1 MKKILNKHSKI
12 SKIIALWLVFIM
24 MATPLFSHSGLL
36 SNPKAEGGTPVEA
49 TINLGD
55 ISITTDSDK
64 FQLESTDVVIVPL
77 STVEEY
83 QYYNV
88 NTVKFNCGSVKLVND
103 SNATINDYSWNDGTN
118 NYKITG
124 GDVKFAISD
133 TDNLGNYMDEADL
146 KSVSDIS
153 ATPSQ
158 FVGVYVKLT
167 VQKYDG
173 SGNFTDVGSKYA
185 RVKTIKFSEQIPFT
199 GRFSAKMVKSDN
211 TDISLTE
218 WYNKVTISVEND
230 DSISNYVK
238 NKAIGEI
245 KYGYGTDT
253 SNITWKGTAG
263 YVDSVIKPEITFD
276 SNLKGQYKVYLGYFA
291 NSTDTVPVTGV
302 TPYEVGSVNVDST
315 VPTIDST
322 ATGLYYSTDNWN
334 TKTRVTADTVIRPE
348 NKEKYRYYVKASDTG
363 SGIVSRK
370 LYNGITELCDFLY
383 SGETDVYY
391 CDIDTNLAAAD
402 APVSTVYSIK
412 VTDGAGNSA
421 SQNVA
426 LLKSADTT
434 KQDISLKWGTDGT
447 TNLPDEGVSSIVTK
461 EQHKLKYDITSYKR
475 LDRIEIINNGNILK
489 TESNSGNDMDSFDLY
504 YLATGEIKLPEDIDD
519 NVKYTDLKLKIYFD
533 GDGDAYVEKAITSSM
548 LFDNTQPVFAKADDT
563 NVDFSVSDTWNLSQD
578 TMKLDILSG
587 AGSVESELD
596 TAKYTIDSTDYNFTF
611 NSDIVDDG
619 QINISNISE
628 STSAQGT
635 KITLYAKD
643 KAGNERTMDVYYKK
657 DITVPGFATTDGLY
671 LVGDDG
677 VKKSGSGIYANGAHS
692 VVANVTDNATIG
704 KITFQ
709 LKKDGNDV
717 GTLVTKDY
725 QNDVSLY
732 DVREKN
738 ESVALSDMLDTI
750 NEENGNYSVI
760 VTVYDCA
767 GNSKESSISF
777 ALDNYKPNP
786 TTWIEYS
793 TDNGTNWSA
802 VTDSDCVN
810 ASDGTKVY
818 YINSDDTNAQYRVK
832 IDVTDKLDVNNAISN
847 MSSVCTTVSNEINGD
862 NVKYTYD
869 INKNAVSD
877 TGYTKISFDIT
888 DKAGNKESYVVVPAV
903 QAINKALSIKAELY
917 DAAGNPIDYTNPGVQ
932 AALEAGTN
940 KSYYV
945 IVDVSSGYTLVAD
958 SITLSFTLSGSPTQI
973 GGIDYN
979 SQMSNNPSEKDVCG
993 RYHYYKKYDI
1003 TNTEN
1008 IKFWNLILSAN
1019 DTSGNYINPLTESLA
1034 TILYDKTEPL
1044 FKQTGSTNEFAFQ
1057 GTGWVQSTSG
1067 YITVTSG
1074 DGAAG
1079 LESKLD
1085 KATYR
1090 IGDATEQNI
1099 AMSSDNTSAVG
1110 TISVTESS
1118 ATTAGTTVTVYA
1130 KDVAGNETTKYYT
1143 VKVDANEP
1151 EVNSVSVAGNS
1162 DITVGN
1168 NPLNTAPEIKAVV
1181 KDNLTISN
1189 IKVEITY
1196 PNGTVKTKEFNYT
1209 ENVDAEVNGGT
1220 KEVSYT
1226 IEKLVADAANIP
1238 DGTYTVKVVAKDL
1251 AGNESDAVQK
1261 SFRVDTTKP
1270 VVTSN
1275 ISSGTVSEKYG
1286 TYYRSNVGVSFTY
1299 KEENINWDKVVVTD
1313 NGSPVSVTWSSTPD
1327 SEGRYSATYVASSE
1341 GTHTIKI
1348 TAEDTAGNVADPAK
1362 VEFCIDKTEPT
1373 LTTMINGG
1381 ILYTDTTGNLYMTG
1395 NVTIDVGVK
1404 DTNEDVGD
1412 LNCQV
1417 ILTKPDQATVTGLYN
1432 KTSDRRFTFTEE
1444 GEYVINFFAIDK
1456 AGMKSSVRSVKFRID
1471 KSAPE
1476 LSISGV
1482 DGGTSADAVT
1492 VSFGMRE
1499 SFWKDAEGKITI
1511 YRKPGDG
1518 VAESVFK
1525 TITVTPTSAN
1535 YVISEFL
1542 SETGVY
1548 RFEYTASDRAGH
1560 TSETKSEIVVDRE
1573 APVVK
1578 LDGPSNYSKTKDPVS
1593 IGITISD
1600 DFYLQKKIT
1609 LVGTRTDDAGKV
1621 SKLDFGDY
1629 SETGNPTE
1637 IAATFSED
1645 GIYEISV
1652 TATDKAGNSDN
1663 AYVYFT
1669 IDNSAPVIK
1678 DMAELDGKTLNS
1690 FNWEEDL
1697 DELVSD
1703 LTVCDVQMYLNGS
1716 EYDGKSDIEDGSYTL
1731 LIIAEDELGNKTEKE
1746 VKFVLDTKEPVFI
1759 ITGVEDGEVK
1769 NEAYNISISLQLDE
1783 DKLTSVTLNGE
1794 VIAVSGNSCQIDVA
1808 EKGTYK
1814 LVMTATDEAG
1824 NTASYEIEF
1833 KYGEESNW
1841 WIWLIIAI
1849 AAVIVVGII
1858 IIILVKKK
1866 NDKK

>member
-36 SNPKAEGGTPVEA
+36 SNPKAEEPTPTPSNPKINFDGFNYEYADFTVSDDEIYINKSATTGDVYYVPDSLSIDFACAGARGPSSVEINSETY
-49 TINLGD
+49 TITDYVIKAKGADAGDEANLPA
-55 ISITTDSDK
+55 SIDS
-64 FQLESTDVVIVPL
+64 
-77 STVEEY
+77 
-83 QYYNV
+83 
-88 NTVKFNCGSVKLVND
+88 
-103 SNATINDYSWNDGTN
+103 SNATELIDIGSIGIGSGSSCYIALYIQIKAKKSDATIIDGS
-118 NYKITG
+118 KF
-124 GDVKFAISD
+124 VKVYQCKVVKAAPFD
-133 TDNLGNYMDEADL
+133 G
-146 KSVSDIS
+146 IS
-153 ATPSQ
+153 ATVLDKSGADIDASKNYNGVKVKITSGTNIDHYLSSGS
-158 FVGVYVKLT
+158 VGEIRYGYAKDEAT
-167 VQKYDG
+167 SSITWGAKYDP
-173 SGNFTDVGSKYA
+173 SGTNEIDF
-185 RVKTIKFSEQIPFT
+185 P
-199 GRFSAKMVKSDN
+199 
-211 TDISLTE
+211 DILTPG
-218 WYNKVTISVEND
+218 V
-230 DSISNYVK
+230 
-238 NKAIGEI
+238 
-245 KYGYGTDT
+245 
-253 SNITWKGTAG
+253 
-263 YVDSVIKPEITFD
+263 
-276 SNLKGQYKVYLGYFA
+276 YKVYLGYFA
-291 NSTDTVPVTGV
+291 NSIDTVPVTGV

-315 VPTIDST
+315 VPTIDSN

-334 TKTRVTADTVIRPE
+334 TKTLVTVDTVIRPD
-348 NKEKYRYYVKASDTG
+348 NMGKYRYYVNATDTG
-363 SGIVSRK
+363 SGISSC
-370 LYNGITELCDFLY
+370 ELY
-383 SGETDVYY
+383 SGSTKLNDIIASATETDVYY
-391 CDIDTNLAAAD
+391 CDITDNNLAAAD

-434 KQDISLKWGTDGT
+434 KQDIRLKWGTDGT
-447 TNLPDEGVSSIVTK
+447 TALPDVGASAIVTK
-461 EQHKLKYDITSYKR
+461 NQYKLKYDITSYKR
-475 LDRIEIINNGNILK
+475 FNRIEIINNGSIIK
-489 TESNSGNDMDSFDLY
+489 TENNSGHSMDADGVY
-504 YLATGEIKLPEDIDD
+504 YVASGEITLPESTAN
-519 NVKYTDLKLKIYFD
+519 NVNYTDLKLKIYFD
-533 GDGDAYVEKAITSSM
+533 GDAFVEKPITSSM
-548 LFDNTQPVFAKADDT
+548 LFDNTQPVFTKADDT
-563 NVDFSVSDTWNLSQD
+563 TVDFSVSDTWNSSQD

-587 AGSVESELD
+587 ASSVESKLD
-596 TAKYTIDSTDYNFTF
+596 TAKYTIDSTDYNFTI

-628 STSAQGT
+628 STSDQGT

-657 DITVPGFATTDGLY
+657 DNTVPGFATTDGLY

-709 LKKDGNDV
+709 LKKDGNNV

-767 GNSKESSISF
+767 GNYKESSISF

-1019 DTSGNYINPLTESLA
+1019 DTSSNYINPLTESLA

-1044 FKQTGSTNEFAFQ
+1044 FKQTGSTNEFAFPDS
-1057 GTGWVQSTSG
+1057 GWVQSASG
-1067 YITVTSG
+1067 DISITSG

-1085 KATYR
+1085 KATYK
-1090 IGDATEQNI
+1090 IGDATAQNI
-1099 AMSSDNTSAVG
+1099 AMSSDNTSAAG
-1110 TISVTESS
+1110 TILVTESS

-1196 PNGTVKTKEFNYT
+1196 PNGTVKTKVFNYT

-1220 KEVSYT
+1220 KEVSYA
-1226 IEKLVADAANIP
+1226 IEKLAADAANIP

-1299 KEENINWDKVVVTD
+1299 KEENIDWDKVVVTD
-1313 NGSPVSVTWSSTPD
+1313 NGSPVSVSWSSTPD
-1327 SEGRYSATYVASSE
+1327 SEGRYSATYVASNE

-1348 TAEDTAGNVADPAK
+1348 TAEDTAGNEADPAK

-1381 ILYTDTTGNLYMTG
+1381 ILYTDTTGKLYMTG

-1404 DTNEDVGD
+1404 DANEDAGD

-1432 KTSDRRFTFTEE
+1432 KTSDRKFTFTEE

-1456 AGMKSSVRSVKFRID
+1456 AGMKSSVRSVMFRID

-1518 VAESVFK
+1518 VAESVLK

-1535 YVISEFL
+1535 YVISELL

-1652 TATDKAGNSDN
+1652 TATDKAGNSDD

-1678 DMAELDGKTLNS
+1678 EMTELDGKTLNS
-1690 FNWEEDL
+1690 FNWKEDL

-1769 NEAYNISISLQLDE
+1769 NEDYSISISLQLDE

-1794 VIAVSGNSCQIDVA
+1794 VIAVSGNSCQIDVT